1 MTVNERMSV
10 PIWKKIIAVFISFFI
25 LALQL
30 FIIYALFNVDFSIID
45 TVWIYYLT
53 VGIGIIYVLYILSKP
68 MSSSYKLTWSIL
80 ILIMPIPFIVLYTI
94 NYISL
99 NLSKRKLTKIY
110 TSIQNINLTLPS
122 KKEKK

>member
-80 ILIMPIPFIVLYTI
+80 ILIFPVFF
-94 NYISL
+94 
-99 NLSKRKLTKIY
+99 
-110 TSIQNINLTLPS
+110 
-122 KKEKK
+122 